1 MKRKILFAILLV
13 LLIFGT
19 LAGIKVFQIRKL
31 IATGKAFIPP
41 AETVSVAVAHE
52 ESWQDSLPAVGS
64 IAAVQGVMLTPEIGG
79 TVSEILIESGA
90 TVAKGDVIFK
100 LDASNEEAQLRALEA
115 QVELW
120 KLDADRARQ
129 LWTAKAVSK
138 AELDAAESTLKA
150 GVANADALRSTIA
163 KKNISAPF
171 AGQLGYRQIYLGQF
185 VDKGKALISVQ
196 SLSPL
201 VGNFTLPQQEL
212 ARLKTGMTVRLTL
225 DTYPGKHF
233 DGVLSTINP
242 DLDPVTHSLGL
253 QATFDNSE
261 QLLRAGMF
269 ARFAVQLPGDE
280 KVLAVPATSILSAPY
295 GDSVYVIE
303 PTTNGAGGLVVRQQI
318 IRTGRAYGD
327 FVSVQKGLKP
337 GDRVVNAGL
346 FKLRNGMSVVENNEL
361 KPKAAA
367 QPRPPNS

>member
-1 MKRKILFAILLV
+1 MKRKILFAVLLV
-13 LLIFGT
+13 LVIFGT

-31 IATGKAFIPP
+31 INTPWAIPP
-41 AETVSVAVAHE
+41 ETISTAVVHE
-52 ESWQDSLPAVGS
+52 EHWQDSLPAVGS

-138 AELDAAESTLKA
+138 ADLDSAESTLKA

-233 DGVLSTINP
+233 DGTLTTINP
-242 DLDPVTHSLGL
+242 DLDPVTHSVGL
-253 QATFDNSE
+253 QATFDNAGE
-261 QLLRAGMF
+261 LLRAGMF
-269 ARFAVQLPGDE
+269 AKFEVLLPGDQ
-280 KVLAVPATSILSAPY
+280 KVLAVPATAVLSAPF
-295 GDSVYVIE
+295 GDSVFVVE
-303 PTTNGAGGLVVRQQI
+303 PTTNSPAGLAVRQQF
-318 IRTGRAYGD
+318 IRTGRAFGD
-327 FVSVQKGLKP
+327 YVSVETGLKA
-337 GDRVVNAGL
+337 GERVVNAGL
-346 FKLRNGMSVVENNEL
+346 FKLRNGMGVVENNDL
-361 KPKAAA
+361 KPKAAE